1 MSESAEPNPAT
12 DRSPSSPE
20 SSAGGEQ
27 QLTSAGIE
35 QFEKL
40 KSTWLSHLTENLEA
54 LVTSFQQATDLAT
67 QFRVKEL
74 SAEWVTQH
82 LAIQHEPWP
91 AGEAAGLVVELAC
104 DETFFVALLPEIIG
118 LPGWYTTPDASQESR
133 LQTLAQEWS
142 ILLLPES
149 IEIGTSKTITVSRIA
164 GHVENL
170 PLHARLLAYALEVT
184 TLENPPEEDE
194 TPAIIVLGPFPLSA
208 KDGQPSGSSADAA
221 SGSSQTG
228 MTGVT
233 PQNFE
238 DEWEEASADLE
249 TERRQNSSAERQP
262 PDSQAA
268 VAPVDGPVDD
278 LLSNY
283 EGLAAQDPM
292 ESESPLAQQTMPQ
305 QSVTSHLML
314 QRLSGVRVQLSV
326 RLAEKRM
333 PLAALLQLSPGALV
347 TFNKPCEDLLDIY
360 IGNRQ
365 YAQGE
370 AVKIGEHFG
379 VKVNRLGPPPE
390 KPSSLIL
397 D

>member
-12 DRSPSSPE
+12 DLSPSSSE
-20 SSAGGEQ
+20 SSAGGEN
-27 QLTSAGIE
+27 QLTSTGIE
-35 QFEKL
+35 QYETL
-40 KSTWLSHLTENLEA
+40 KSTWLSHLTGNIEA
-54 LVTSFQQATDLAT
+54 LVTSFQQATDLSTRFQA
-67 QFRVKEL
+67 KEL

-82 LAIQHEPWP
+82 LAVQHESWP

-104 DETFFVALLPEIIG
+104 DETFFVALLPETIG
-118 LPGWYTTPDASQESR
+118 LPNWFTTPDASQESR

-149 IEIGTSKTITVSRIA
+149 IEIGASKTMTVSRIA

-184 TLENPPEEDE
+184 TLENPPEDVE

-208 KDGQPSGSSADAA
+208 KDSPSSGSSADAS
-221 SGSSQTG
+221 SGSSHTA

-233 PQNFE
+233 PHDFE
-238 DEWEEASADLE
+238 DEWEEASANLE
-249 TERRQNSSAERQP
+249 SERRQNSSAERQLH
-262 PDSQAA
+262 DAQAMA
-268 VAPVDGPVDD
+268 APVDGPVDD
-278 LLSNY
+278 LLSND
-283 EGLAAQDPM
+283 EGLTAQDPI
-292 ESESPLAQQTMPQ
+292 ETESPSAQDGRPQ

>member
-82 LAIQHEPWP
+82 LAVQHEPWP

-149 IEIGTSKTITVSRIA
+149 IEIGASKTITISRIA

-184 TLENPPEEDE
+184 TLENPPEEGE

-208 KDGQPSGSSADAA
+208 KDGQS

-233 PQNFE
+233 PQDFE
-238 DEWEEASADLE
+238 DEWEEASANLE
-249 TERRQNSSAERQP
+249 TERRQNSSAEQQL

-292 ESESPLAQQTMPQ
+292 ESAAPLAQETMPQ
-305 QSVTSHLML
+305 QSVTSQLML

-347 TFNKPCEDLLDIY
+347 TFSKPCEDLLDIY